1 MTIQSALKARS
12 QWDDLRRDVRR
23 EHWRRSFFASLSI
36 WFGAAVV
43 VVSVALAMHA
53 W

>member
-1 MTIQSALKARS
+1 MSIQSALRAHD

-23 EHWRRSFFASLSI
+23 EHWRRGFFASLWI
-36 WFGAAVV
+36 WFGAGFAAV
-43 VVSVALAMHA
+43 SLALVIHA